1 MADAKLNPL
10 SRVEITVRYAET
22 DAMRMVYYANYF
34 IYFEVARTTALAEL
48 GHPYAEME
56 AQGLLIPVL
65 DAECHYQKP
74 ARYGDVLTI
83 ETNRWR
89 LGEARIGFDYQVLRN
104 GELLATG
111 STRHAFVNQQGKPI
125 RPPRHLLELFPR
137 KAEPGSP

>member
-1 MADAKLNPL
+1 MSASLPPSPL
-10 SRVEITVRYAET
+10 SRLEITVRYAET

-34 IYFEVARTTALAEL
+34 VYFEVARTTALAEL

-56 AQGLLIPVL
+56 EQGWLIPVL

-74 ARYGDVLTI
+74 ARYGDVLTV
-83 ETNRWR
+83 ETHRWR

-111 STRHAFVNQQGKPI
+111 STRHAFVNPQGKPI

-137 KAEPGSP
+137 KPDLA